1 MDAMRSRRVDDFCPA
16 RRIVMNGSVGS
27 IKQLLL
33 LDQPALLP
41 FVRTPLTASPSS
53 LYLVSRPPRGD
64 LHGEATSVSGME
76 AGSVLHGRKEG
87 A

>member
-1 MDAMRSRRVDDFCPA
+1 MDAMRSRRVDDFCSA

-41 FVRTPLTASPSS
+41 FPDAHFDL
-53 LYLVSRPPRGD
+53 RP
-64 LHGEATSVSGME
+64 
-76 AGSVLHGRKEG
+76 
-87 A
+87 

>member
-41 FVRTPLTASPSS
+41 FPDALDSVAFQPI
-53 LYLVSRPPRGD
+53 PRQQ
-64 LHGEATSVSGME
+64 ATSWRPARRSNVR
-76 AGSVLHGRKEG
+76 LRHGG
-87 A
+87 G